1 MKKSFLKFIGF
12 SIGALFLSSCS
23 NMLYTTLD
31 VLRPAKVA
39 FLPNVNRLLIAN
51 NTPTI
56 ILENEHNKAQKTVS
70 LPTDSLPIYCLS
82 VLAQELGNNSF
93 FSSVLLEPNSIFPKN
108 NFSEK
113 LSAEMVKKL
122 CENYKCDVILTLDSL
137 KASDV
142 LTEYYLEDVSQY
154 LSTYEIFLKS
164 KWSIYYPSQP
174 KPVSLQFKDTVYW
187 EAQDYSRQRA
197 LKQMPNRWDALVDGA
212 LYVGKNSVKR
222 FIPYWDKVDRYFFNP
237 GNKLMRQAMDSVYV
251 RNWNSAIELWKKAM
265 NKSDSEKLKGEAAN
279 NIAIAYEI
287 LGDMDNAIAYAD
299 QSLHYF
305 SAASIID
312 FDTLERISNYYN
324 ELIKRKNEIEQL
336 KLQLG
341 E

>member
-1 MKKSFLKFIGF
+1 MKKSFIIFVGL
-12 SIGALFLSSCS
+12 SIGAMLLSSCS
-23 NMLYTTLD
+23 NMLYTSLD

-39 FLPNVNRLLIAN
+39 FLPNVNRLLIVN
-51 NTPTI
+51 NTPVMA
-56 ILENEHNKAQKTVS
+56 LENDPTKTKKNVT
-70 LPTDSLPIYCLS
+70 LPADSLPIYCLS

-93 FSSVLLEPNSIFPKN
+93 FSSVLLEPNSIYPKN
-108 NFSEK
+108 NYSEK
-113 LSAEMVKKL
+113 LSTEMVKKL
-122 CENYKCDVILTLDSL
+122 CENYNCDVILTLDSL

-142 LTEYYLEDVSQY
+142 LTEYYLEDISQY
-154 LSTYEIFLKS
+154 LSTYEIYLKS
-164 KWSIYYPSQP
+164 KWSIYYPSQS

-197 LKQMPNRWDALVDGA
+197 LKQMPDRWDALVDGA

-251 RNWNSAIELWKKAM
+251 RNWTSAIELWKKAM
-265 NKSDSEKLKGEAAN
+265 NKSNSEKLKGEAAN

-287 LGDMDNAIAYAD
+287 LGDMDNAIAYAS
-299 QSLHYF
+299 QSLQYF
-305 SAASIID
+305 SSVSIID
-312 FDTLERISNYYN
+312 YDTLERINNYYY
-324 ELIKRKNEIEQL
+324 ELIKRKNEIQQL

>member
-113 LSAEMVKKL
+113 FSSEMVKKL
-122 CENYKCDVILTLDSL
+122 CENYNCDVILTLDSL

-164 KWSIYYPSQP
+164 KWSIYYPSQS